1 MSLAVILINRT
12 DKMTT
17 QKNIEAGG
25 DVVGGNMDK
34 SQKTYHINLPANGHV
49 SLLQPFLDIIEKLER
64 DYEVDIENE
73 LEDIDHYSQQHRTDK
88 RGLIQKLN
96 DSGREYMIDEAVR
109 YKLKA
114 SKFILRNQD
123 KPALQYLIGRIL
135 SKIKIT
141 YDSLV
146 VPLIQADASIQTI
159 EETIFKEV
167 ITPIQNTLIGTPL
180 SSNDDCVIHLMYF
193 LAGNCHICWNKKC

>member
-1 MSLAVILINRT
+1 
-12 DKMTT
+12 MTL
-17 QKNIEAGG
+17 QNNIEAGG
-25 DVVGGNMDK
+25 DVAGGNIDK
-34 SQKTYHINLPANGHV
+34 SQKSYHFNVPANGHV
-49 SLLQPFLDIIEKLER
+49 SLLQPFLDIIEKLEKGH
-64 DYEVDIENE
+64 EVDIENE

-88 RGLIQKLN
+88 RGLAQKLN
-96 DSGREYMIDEAVR
+96 DSGRAYMVDEALR
-109 YKLKA
+109 YKMKA
-114 SKFILRNQD
+114 ARFILKNQD

-146 VPLIQADASIQTI
+146 VPLIQADAPIQTI
-159 EETIFKEV
+159 EEIIFKEV

-193 LAGNCHICWNKKC
+193 LAGNCHICWDKKC